1 MSRRQAVGFDR
12 PIDLSWLDAVAA
24 KVAEGASPPEVRKFL
39 YSVLEG
45 AVSGDTKNSARG
57 KTVTVLSHIWCL
69 IPERAT
75 SLRGRAVERLGRATT
90 EERLAI
96 HWAMMIGTYPFF
108 TDTASAIG
116 RLLSL
121 HGSVAV
127 SQLKRRLAETWGE
140 RSTIARAI
148 PRIVRSMVEWG
159 VLKDTGEKGVYA
171 AAGDPSPVS
180 DPVAELLVEALLIDS
195 DQESME
201 VAQLLGHAALFPLRM
216 PASAHKLRGAAAFEV
231 HRQGMDQEVLALI
244 GRKAANSSR
253 GTAGQSRPC

>member
-24 KVAEGASPPEVRKFL
+24 KVAEGASPPEVRKYL

-69 IPERAT
+69 VPGTAT
-75 SLRGRAVERLGRATT
+75 SLRGRAVEQLGHAAA

-201 VAQLLGHAALFPLRM
+201 VAQLLGHAALFPFGLSL
-216 PASAHKLRGAAAFEV
+216 SAHRLRSKSHFRMN
-231 HRQGMDQEVLALI
+231 RQGLDQDVVGLRL
-244 GRKAANSSR
+244 G
-253 GTAGQSRPC
+253 

>member
-69 IPERAT
+69 VPGTAL
-75 SLRGRAVERLGRATT
+75 SLRDRAVERLGQATT
-90 EERLAI
+90 EERLAV

-121 HGSVAV
+121 HGSVSV

-148 PRIVRSMVEWG
+148 PRIVRSMVGWG
-159 VLKDTGEKGVYA
+159 VLKDTGEKGVFT
-171 AAGDPSPVS
+171 AAGDPTPVS

-201 VAQLLGHAALFPLRM
+201 MAKLLGHGALFPFALSLNAHRLRDV
-216 PASAHKLRGAAAFEV
+216 AHFRV
-231 HRQGMDQEVLALI
+231 HRQGLDQDVVGVIEE
-244 GRKAANSSR
+244 
-253 GTAGQSRPC
+253 GQDR

>member
-24 KVAEGASPPEVRKFL
+24 KVAEGASPPDVRKFL
-39 YSVLEG
+39 YSVLQG

-69 IPERAT
+69 IPETAT
-75 SLRGRAVERLGRATT
+75 SLRGRAVEQLGHAAT

-171 AAGDPSPVS
+171 AAGDSSQVS

-201 VAQLLGHAALFPLRM
+201 VAQLLGHAALFPFIIAIGSQSLRN
-216 PASAHKLRGAAAFEV
+216 AADFQV
-231 HRQGMDQEVLALI
+231 HRQGMDQDIVALVQ
-244 GRKAANSSR
+244 KQ
-253 GTAGQSRPC
+253 TAE